1 MLVLYFLML
10 YVQTILT
17 VLLFHVKK
25 IDINY
30 QSEYKHG
37 MFVMGFGFLA
47 SIQPAYVKNIY
58 TEKVV
63 FILNI

>member
-1 MLVLYFLML
+1 MW
-10 YVQTILT
+10 
-17 VLLFHVKK
+17 KK

-30 QSEYKHG
+30 QSEYKQG
-37 MFVMGFGFLA
+37 MFVMSFGFLA

-58 TEKVV
+58 IEKVG